1 MNNNNFTLMDWLLVL
16 VIALLLSILTEGYE
30 QNNGVITTKDIAF
43 NELSVLYINDDV
55 QGEFLY
61 YCKENSYIIVDFH
74 LDGPNEDISRKQL
87 QRTFQMLSNF
97 CK

>member
-1 MNNNNFTLMDWLLVL
+1 MNDNFTAMDWLLVF
-16 VIALLLSILTEGYE
+16 IFALSLSTFTDWYE
-30 QNNGVITTKDIAF
+30 QNNGVIATKDIVS
-43 NELSVLYINDDV
+43 NELSVHYINDDV
-55 QGEFLY
+55 QGEFIY
-61 YCKENSYIIVDFH
+61 YCKENDYILVDFH